1 MSRASPEGISR
12 SAAGLIVAALSVG
25 VIADRTMN
33 SGPSLDDL
41 WASAPASAR
50 VWLPSNVSH
59 LPDPARRY
67 LTHAMAPGTP
77 LASAVRLRMHGE
89 IKLKGWL
96 PFTAEQVIRSDGEM
110 LWQAT
115 VRQKGI
121 PIRGFDRL
129 VGGEG
134 AMRWKLLG
142 IVPVM
147 TASGPDITRS
157 TVGRLLAELVW
168 LPSALCAGDVAW
180 TASDALHPTAAMT
193 LLGHAA
199 QLEMTVGETGRLE
212 TIKTSRWGNPE
223 GGEFRSVDFGAVA
236 EEEATFDGYTIP
248 IRLRVG
254 WHFVNGRFESD
265 GEFFRGIIDDATF
278 R

>member
-1 MSRASPEGISR
+1 
-12 SAAGLIVAALSVG
+12 
-25 VIADRTMN
+25 MN

-41 WASAPASAR
+41 WASAPASAG

-59 LPDPARRY
+59 LRGPARRY
-67 LTHAMAPGTP
+67 LTHAMTPGNP
-77 LASAVRLRMHGE
+77 LASAVRLHMHGE

-115 VRQKGI
+115 IRQKGI

-168 LPSALCAGDVAW
+168 LPSALCAGGVAW
-180 TASDALHPTAAMT
+180 TASDALHPRAAMT

-223 GGEFRSVDFGAVA
+223 RGEFRSLDFGAVA

>member
-1 MSRASPEGISR
+1 MSLTSNPSPRPRIGSVGATSRAGPKR
-12 SAAGLIVAALSVG
+12 ARFRAAVATLIVAALAVG
-25 VIADRTMN
+25 VFADKTMN
-33 SGPSLDDL
+33 SGPSLDDF
-41 WASAPASAR
+41 WASTTPVPR
-50 VWLPSNVSH
+50 VWQPSEVSNLPE
-59 LPDPARRY
+59 PARRY
-67 LTHAMAPGTP
+67 LTHAIAPGTP

-96 PFTAEQVIRSDGEM
+96 PFTADQVIRSNGEM

-142 IVPVM
+142 IISVM

-157 TVGRLLAELVW
+157 TVGRVLAESVW
-168 LPSALCAGDVAW
+168 LPAALSAGDVSW
-180 TASDALHPTAAMT
+180 TASDPSHPTARVT

-199 QLEMTVGETGRLE
+199 TRSSESACAVL
-212 TIKTSRWGNPE
+212 SRAPW
-223 GGEFRSVDFGAVA
+223 R
-236 EEEATFDGYTIP
+236 
-248 IRLRVG
+248 R
-254 WHFVNGRFESD
+254 
-265 GEFFRGIIDDATF
+265 
-278 R
+278 